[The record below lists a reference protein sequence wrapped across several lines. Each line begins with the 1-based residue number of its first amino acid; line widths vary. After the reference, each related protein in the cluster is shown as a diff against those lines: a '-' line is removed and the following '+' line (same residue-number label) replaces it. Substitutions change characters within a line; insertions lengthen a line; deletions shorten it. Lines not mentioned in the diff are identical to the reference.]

1 MGLRL
6 RRSAAETPAEV
17 VHSDVTAIAE
27 AHARTLVRV
36 RGSVTRMKARPSS
49 GMPSLAV
56 SISDATG
63 SVTAV
68 WTGRRSIGG
77 ITLGRHVLIEG
88 VPVQVG
94 ERLEFINPAYTLLQ
108 H

>member
-6 RRSAAETPAEV
+6 RRTAAEPTADV
-17 VHSDVTAIAE
+17 VDSNVTAIAE
-27 AHARTLVRV
+27 AQARTFVRV
-36 RGSVTRMKARPSS
+36 TGSVTRMKARPSS

-56 SISDATG
+56 SISDETG

-88 VPVQVG
+88 VPAQVG
-94 ERLEFINPAYTLLQ
+94 DRLEFINPVYTLLQ